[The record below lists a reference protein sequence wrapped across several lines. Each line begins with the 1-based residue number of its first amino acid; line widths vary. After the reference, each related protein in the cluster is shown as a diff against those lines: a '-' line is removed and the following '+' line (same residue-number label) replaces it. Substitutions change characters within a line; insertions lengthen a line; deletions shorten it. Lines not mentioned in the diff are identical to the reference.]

1 LALALYAQNGE
12 VPEELAKE
20 YINTELGV
28 ETVEDALA
36 GASDIIAEMIS
47 DDANIRKALREKM
60 ERNAVIT
67 VQATDEEQDSVYR
80 LYYQF
85 MFNTIEI
92 TTNNTAR
99 TFVISSSLPSMERPL
114 FLLQ

>member
-1 LALALYAQNGE
+1 MALALYAQNGE

-85 MFNTIEI
+85 SVPVSRLMNHQILAINRGEK
-92 TTNNTAR
+92 R
-99 TFVISSSLPSMERPL
+99 GLPEGQRRPPW
-114 FLLQ
+114 F